1 MSNLYSWL
9 RYTSSPTR
17 LIGCKVMNIF
27 ENMSTF
33 VIQNQI
39 IIEYDAESQH
49 KIGMRRTLSLSLAGV
64 ILGVTLAADKTD
76 VSQWTAAL
84 IFLTTVCL
92 QILKSVQ

>member
-1 MSNLYSWL
+1 
-9 RYTSSPTR
+9 
-17 LIGCKVMNIF
+17 MNIF

-49 KIGMRRTLSLSLAGV
+49 KIDEAEDSSAV
-64 ILGVTLAADKTD
+64 LGRSDPRGDARGGQDRCQPVD
-76 VSQWTAAL
+76 SQAL

-92 QILKSVQ
+92 QILSNLSNELGDTLSGTDSG